1 MVQRLKRCHIK
12 LLIVH
17 YLLNNNYYVKYRV
30 KRKGDYIMMDW
41 NFVIENEGLI
51 NYLSWVYKTKIS
63 YCLSPTYSEDDFIS
77 DFKIYLAKEAHKY
90 NSERGTISMFV
101 TYKLTKFIHVEY
113 RKLHA
118 KKRKTNMMYL
128 DDSLSSLSN
137 ENVPSFI
144 DVVCSAEDDYSEY
157 YIREIVDIVRENF
170 KFKKKTNKSEKEILK
185 EIIQTIDLL
194 SKGYNNKD
202 IAKLQK
208 NNESTVSR
216 RIRKIRKLLEEKY
229 L

>member
-1 MVQRLKRCHIK
+1 
-12 LLIVH
+12 
-17 YLLNNNYYVKYRV
+17 
-30 KRKGDYIMMDW
+30 MDW
-41 NFVIENEGLI
+41 EFVIENEGLI

-63 YCLSPTYSEDDFIS
+63 YCLTPTYTEDDFIS

-101 TYKLTKFIHVEY
+101 TYKLTTFIHVEY

-128 DDSLSSLSN
+128 NDTISNLTN
-137 ENVPSFI
+137 ENMPSFM
-144 DVVCSAEDDYSEY
+144 DVVCSREDDYSEH
-157 YIREIVDIVRENF
+157 YINEIVNVVKENF
-170 KFKKKTNKSEKEILK
+170 KFTKKTNKSKEEILE
-185 EIIQTIDLL
+185 EILQTIALL

-202 IAKLQK
+202 IAKLQ
-208 NNESTVSR
+208 NINESTVSR
-216 RIRKIRKLLEEKY
+216 RIRKIRNLLEEKY

>member
-1 MVQRLKRCHIK
+1 
-12 LLIVH
+12 
-17 YLLNNNYYVKYRV
+17 
-30 KRKGDYIMMDW
+30 MDW

-63 YCLSPTYSEDDFIS
+63 YCLTPTYTEDDFIS

-101 TYKLTKFIHVEY
+101 TYKLTTFIHVEY

-128 DDSLSSLSN
+128 NDTLSTLTN

-144 DVVCSAEDDYSEY
+144 DLVCSTEDDYSDY
-157 YIREIVDIVRENF
+157 YISEIVDVVKENF
-170 KFKKKTNKSEKEILK
+170 KFKKKTNKSEEEIIKEIL
-185 EIIQTIDLL
+185 QTINLL
-194 SKGYNNKD
+194 SKGYENKD
-202 IAKLQK
+202 IAKLQ
-208 NNESTVSR
+208 NINESTVSR
-216 RIRKIRKLLEEKY
+216 RIKKIRNLLEEKY

>member
-1 MVQRLKRCHIK
+1 
-12 LLIVH
+12 
-17 YLLNNNYYVKYRV
+17 
-30 KRKGDYIMMDW
+30 MDW

-63 YCLSPTYSEDDFIS
+63 YCLTPTYTEDDFIS
-77 DFKIYLAKEAHKY
+77 DFKIYLAKEAYKY
-90 NSERGTISMFV
+90 NSERGTISMFI
-101 TYKLTKFIHVEY
+101 TYKLTTFIHVEY

-128 DDSLSSLSN
+128 NDTISN
-137 ENVPSFI
+137 LNKENIPSFI
-144 DVVCSAEDDYSEY
+144 DVVCSTEDDYSNFF
-157 YIREIVDIVRENF
+157 ISEIVDIVKENF
-170 KFKKKTNKSEKEILK
+170 KFKRKTNKSEEEILK
-185 EIIQTIDLL
+185 EILQTIGLL

-202 IAKLQK
+202 IAKLQ
-208 NNESTVSR
+208 NINESTVSR

>member
-1 MVQRLKRCHIK
+1 
-12 LLIVH
+12 
-17 YLLNNNYYVKYRV
+17 
-30 KRKGDYIMMDW
+30 MMDW
-41 NFVIENEGLI
+41 KFVIENEGLI

-63 YCLSPTYSEDDFIS
+63 YCLSPTYTEDDFIS

-101 TYKLTKFIHVEY
+101 TYKLTTFIHVEY

-128 DDSLSSLSN
+128 NDTISN
-137 ENVPSFI
+137 LTSENIPSFI
-144 DVVCSAEDDYSEY
+144 DVVCTSEDDYSEY
-157 YIREIVDIVRENF
+157 YINEIVNVVKENF
-170 KFKKKTNKSEKEILK
+170 NFKKKTNKSENEILK
-185 EIIQTIDLL
+185 EILQTIKLL

-202 IAKLQK
+202 IAKLQ
-208 NNESTVSR
+208 NINESTVSR
-216 RIRKIRKLLEEKY
+216 RIRKIRNLLEEKY

>member
-1 MVQRLKRCHIK
+1 
-12 LLIVH
+12 
-17 YLLNNNYYVKYRV
+17 
-30 KRKGDYIMMDW
+30 MMDW

-63 YCLSPTYSEDDFIS
+63 YCLSPTYTEDDFIS

-101 TYKLTKFIHVEY
+101 TYKLTTFIHVEY

-128 DDSLSSLSN
+128 NDTLSTLTN

-144 DVVCSAEDDYSEY
+144 DLVCSTEDDYSDY
-157 YIREIVDIVRENF
+157 YISEIVDVVKENF
-170 KFKKKTNKSEKEILK
+170 KFKKKTNKSEEEIIKEIL
-185 EIIQTIDLL
+185 QTINLL
-194 SKGYNNKD
+194 SKGYENKD
-202 IAKLQK
+202 IAKLQ
-208 NNESTVSR
+208 NINESTVSR
-216 RIRKIRKLLEEKY
+216 RIRKIRTLLEEKY

>member
-1 MVQRLKRCHIK
+1 
-12 LLIVH
+12 
-17 YLLNNNYYVKYRV
+17 
-30 KRKGDYIMMDW
+30 MMDW
-41 NFVIENEGLI
+41 NFVIENDGLI

-63 YCLSPTYSEDDFIS
+63 YCLTPTYTEDDFIS

-101 TYKLTKFIHVEY
+101 TYKLTTFIHVEY

-128 DDSLSSLSN
+128 NDTLSTLTN

-144 DVVCSAEDDYSEY
+144 DLVCSTEDDYSDY
-157 YIREIVDIVRENF
+157 YISEIVDVVKENF
-170 KFKKKTNKSEKEILK
+170 KFKKKTNKSEEEIIKEIL
-185 EIIQTIDLL
+185 QTINLL
-194 SKGYNNKD
+194 SKGYENKD
-202 IAKLQK
+202 IAKLQ
-208 NNESTVSR
+208 NINESTVSR
-216 RIRKIRKLLEEKY
+216 RIRKIRTLLEEKY

>member
-1 MVQRLKRCHIK
+1 
-12 LLIVH
+12 
-17 YLLNNNYYVKYRV
+17 
-30 KRKGDYIMMDW
+30 MMDW
-41 NFVIENEGLI
+41 EFVIENDGLI

-63 YCLSPTYSEDDFIS
+63 YCLTPTYTEDDFIS

-101 TYKLTKFIHVEY
+101 TYKLTTFIHVEY

-118 KKRKTNMMYL
+118 KKRKTNMVYL
-128 DDSLSSLSN
+128 NDTLSTLNN
-137 ENVPSFI
+137 ENTPSFI
-144 DVVCSAEDDYSEY
+144 DVVCSTEDDFSEY
-157 YIREIVDIVRENF
+157 YINEIVNVVKENF
-170 KFKKKTNKSEKEILK
+170 KFTKKTNKSEQEILK
-185 EIIQTIDLL
+185 EILQTIYLL

-208 NNESTVSR
+208 INESTVSR
-216 RIRKIRKLLEEKY
+216 RIKKISKLLEEKY

>member
-1 MVQRLKRCHIK
+1 
-12 LLIVH
+12 
-17 YLLNNNYYVKYRV
+17 
-30 KRKGDYIMMDW
+30 MDW
-41 NFVIENEGLI
+41 EFVIENEGLI

-63 YCLSPTYSEDDFIS
+63 YCLSPTYTEDDFIS

-101 TYKLTKFIHVEY
+101 TYKLTTFIHVEY

-128 DDSLSSLSN
+128 NDTLSSLNN
-137 ENVPSFI
+137 ENTPSFI
-144 DVVCSAEDDYSEY
+144 DVVCSTEDDYSNY
-157 YIREIVDIVRENF
+157 FISEIVNIVKENF
-170 KFKKKTNKSEKEILK
+170 KFTKKTNKSEDEILK
-185 EIIQTIDLL
+185 EILQTIDLL

-202 IAKLQK
+202 IAKLQ
-208 NNESTVSR
+208 NINESTVSR

>member
-1 MVQRLKRCHIK
+1 
-12 LLIVH
+12 
-17 YLLNNNYYVKYRV
+17 
-30 KRKGDYIMMDW
+30 MDW
-41 NFVIENEGLI
+41 EFVIENEGLI

-63 YCLSPTYSEDDFIS
+63 YCLSPTYAEDDFIS

-101 TYKLTKFIHVEY
+101 TYKLTTFIHVEY

-128 DDSLSSLSN
+128 DDTISNLNN
-137 ENVPSFI
+137 ENITSFI
-144 DVVCSAEDDYSEY
+144 DVVCSTEDDYSEY
-157 YIREIVDIVRENF
+157 YINEIVNIVRENF
-170 KFKKKTNKSEKEILK
+170 NFKKKTNKSEEEILK
-185 EIIQTIDLL
+185 EILQTIKLL

-202 IAKLQK
+202 IAKLQ
-208 NNESTVSR
+208 NINESTVSR

>member
-1 MVQRLKRCHIK
+1 
-12 LLIVH
+12 
-17 YLLNNNYYVKYRV
+17 
-30 KRKGDYIMMDW
+30 MMDW
-41 NFVIENEGLI
+41 KFVIENEGLI

-63 YCLSPTYSEDDFIS
+63 YCLTPTYTEDDFIS

-101 TYKLTKFIHVEY
+101 TYKLTTFIHVEY

-128 DDSLSSLSN
+128 NDTLSTLN
-137 ENVPSFI
+137 KENIPSFI
-144 DVVCSAEDDYSEY
+144 DVVCSTEDDYSEY
-157 YIREIVDIVRENF
+157 NISEIINIVKENF
-170 KFKKKTNKSEKEILK
+170 KFKRKTNKSEEEILK
-185 EIIQTIDLL
+185 EILQTIILL
-194 SKGYNNKD
+194 SKGYENKD
-202 IAKLQK
+202 IAKLQ
-208 NNESTVSR
+208 NINESTVSR

>member
-1 MVQRLKRCHIK
+1 
-12 LLIVH
+12 
-17 YLLNNNYYVKYRV
+17 
-30 KRKGDYIMMDW
+30 MDW
-41 NFVIENEGLI
+41 EFVIENEGLI

-63 YCLSPTYSEDDFIS
+63 WCLTPTYTEDDFIS

-101 TYKLTKFIHVEY
+101 TYKLTTFIHVEY

-128 DDSLSSLSN
+128 NDTISNLNN
-137 ENVPSFI
+137 ENTLSFI
-144 DVVCSAEDDYSEY
+144 DVVSSTEDDHSEY
-157 YIREIVDIVRENF
+157 YINEIVNVVKENF
-170 KFKKKTNKSEKEILK
+170 KFTKKANKSKEEILK
-185 EIIQTIDLL
+185 EILQTIDLL

-202 IAKLQK
+202 IAKLQ
-208 NNESTVSR
+208 NINESTVSR
-216 RIRKIRKLLEEKY
+216 RIRKIRNLLEEKY